1 MPIQICKF
9 CSNNFYAKPSWLK
22 KGNGVYCSTKCQY
35 LGARK
40 GEKVQCY
47 VCKKEIYR
55 PLNVLRKSKS
65 KKYFCGKS
73 CQTKWRN
80 AEFVGPK
87 HANWKHGE
95 ASYQSILSRN
105 GVKKECVLCKTTDF
119 RVLATH
125 HIDHNHKNNKL
136 ENLTFLCHNC
146 HHLVHHH
153 KEEREKLMVAIV

>member
-1 MPIQICKF
+1 M
-9 CSNNFYAKPSWLK
+9 
-22 KGNGVYCSTKCQY
+22 
-35 LGARK
+35 
-40 GEKVQCY
+40 
-47 VCKKEIYR
+47 
-55 PLNVLRKSKS
+55 KSKS

-95 ASYQSILSRN
+95 ASYQSILCRN
-105 GVKKECVLCKTTDF
+105 GIKKECVLCKTTDF

-125 HIDHNHKNNKL
+125 HIDHDHKNNEL

-153 KEEREKLMVAIV
+153 KEERERLMVAIV